1 VERQLLDLNSF
12 PAFEGAGNGGS
23 LSIQEPASHSGTSG
37 TVVAETSQLLVPPAA
52 AESNIGMNSF
62 AIDVEVIDDDVV
74 IYSSRPLPQVCSTC
88 LVLAYVLRLPISFTS

>member
-1 VERQLLDLNSF
+1 
-12 PAFEGAGNGGS
+12 
-23 LSIQEPASHSGTSG
+23 
-37 TVVAETSQLLVPPAA
+37 VVVETSQLLVPPAAA